1 MKLNTAIFKE
11 YDIRGKYPAEID
23 EKTAYALGRAFAKV
37 SKVKKIVLGRDAR
50 EESEKVFWGL
60 LAGLI
65 DGGMKVDDLGKCSTP
80 ELFFAVG
87 MKKYESGCMVTASHS
102 PVGQTGFKF
111 CDGKGRVFGKAT
123 GLLKL
128 EKSAQQI
135 AAKMK
140 YDPKKNRADEVDF
153 ITIAK
158 EYKDFALSF
167 IRPADVR
174 GLNLVL
180 DASGGSGAHLADVV
194 FNNLPLDVAFINF
207 LPNDKTKGHGPN
219 PLLSENQKAIKA
231 EIKKRR
237 SDLGVIFDGDADR
250 AIFFEAHGELVEPY
264 YINCLLSQIMLQ
276 IKPKMTVA
284 VDARLSLAIVKAIKD
299 AKGKVLTHRSG
310 YANFIKTLSEK
321 KLLFGCENSGHF
333 MFNFALK
340 SRRQFVYGDAIIP
353 ILLIMKYLRQTKQT
367 LDDAIAPF
375 KKSFVISGE
384 LNFKTGRIKE
394 ITAAIKKQFK
404 GNDFSTIDGLSVT
417 DKNGKWFFNVRPSH
431 TEPLIR
437 LNIEAADQLLLDEL
451 KHEIMSIIA

>member
-37 SKVKKIVLGRDAR
+37 SSAKKIVLGRDAR

-87 MKKYESGCMVTASHS
+87 RKKYESGCMVTASHS
-102 PVGQTGFKF
+102 PTGQTGFKF
-111 CDGKGRVFGKAT
+111 CDEKGRVFGKAT

-158 EYKDFALSF
+158 EYKSFALSF
-167 IRPADVR
+167 IRPADIR

-207 LPNDKTKGHGPN
+207 LPNDKRLGHGPN
-219 PLLSENQKAIKA
+219 PLLPENQTAIKA

-250 AIFFEAHGELVEPY
+250 AIFFDAHGELVEPY

-276 IKPKMTVA
+276 IKPKTTLV
-284 VDARLSLAIVKAIKD
+284 VDARLSLAITQAIKSS
-299 AKGKVLTHRSG
+299 KGKALAHRSG
-310 YANFIKTLSEK
+310 YANIIKTMSEK
-321 KLLFGCENSGHF
+321 KILFGCENSGHF
-333 MFNFALK
+333 MYNFALK
-340 SRRQFVYGDAIIP
+340 SRKQFVYGDAIIP

-367 LDDAIAPF
+367 LDDAILPF

-384 LNFKTGRIKE
+384 LNFKTARFKE
-394 ITAAIKKQFK
+394 ISAEIRKQFK
-404 GNDFSTIDGLSVT
+404 GNVFTVIDGLSVT
-417 DKNGKWFFNVRPSH
+417 DKNGKWFINVRSSH

-437 LNIEAADQLLLDEL
+437 LNIEAEDNALLEEL
-451 KHEIMSIIA
+451 KDKLLKIIE